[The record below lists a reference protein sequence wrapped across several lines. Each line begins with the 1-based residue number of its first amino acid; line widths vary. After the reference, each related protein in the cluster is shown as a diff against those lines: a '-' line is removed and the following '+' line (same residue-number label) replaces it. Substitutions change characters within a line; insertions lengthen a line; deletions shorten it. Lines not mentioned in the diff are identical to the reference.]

1 MSGNESTPGLE
12 PGLLE
17 KVRASNTVISTQICT
32 VRLERVGSDPVE
44 IRPRDVGTDT
54 QGWSIGEKEIPVQ
67 TLEAAIIVGMEM
79 QARDEA

>member
-1 MSGNESTPGLE
+1 MSGNEYSAGLE
-12 PGLLE
+12 SDLLE
-17 KVRASNTVISTQICT
+17 KVRASDTELRTSICT
-32 VRLERVGSDPVE
+32 VRLERAGSDPVE

>member
-1 MSGNESTPGLE
+1 MSGNECTPGLE
-12 PGLLE
+12 SDLLE
-17 KVRASNTVISTQICT
+17 KVRASDTELRTSICT

-54 QGWSIGEKEIPVQ
+54 QGWSVGEKEIPVQ

-79 QARDEA
+79 QARG

>member
-1 MSGNESTPGLE
+1 MSGNECTPGLE
-12 PGLLE
+12 PVLLE
-17 KVRASNTVISTQICT
+17 KVRASNTELRTSICT

-79 QARDEA
+79 QARG

>member
-1 MSGNESTPGLE
+1 MSRNECTPGLE
-12 PGLLE
+12 PVLLE
-17 KVRASNTVISTQICT
+17 KVRASNTELRTSICT

-54 QGWSIGEKEIPVQ
+54 QGWSVGEKEIPVQ

-79 QARDEA
+79 QARG